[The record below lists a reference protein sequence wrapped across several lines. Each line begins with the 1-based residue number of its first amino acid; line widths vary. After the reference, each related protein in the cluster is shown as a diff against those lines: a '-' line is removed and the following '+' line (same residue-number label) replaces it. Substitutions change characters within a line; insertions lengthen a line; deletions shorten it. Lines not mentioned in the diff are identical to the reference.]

1 MRLFIMNV
9 LALLQKMR
17 STGVAAASTRRL
29 AEESSSFS
37 VVCESWVRLF
47 LGKGSDLIRRPVVR
61 GVVAAGIVGAGIAIE
76 LLQPPPAEAQK
87 NGSLITVITCKYTPP
102 FSDPYNCPHFQ
113 NYTVDRI
120 NFYADWGRPFGS
132 FNLSSFSYSF
142 AYDPSVLVFRK
153 TMTSL
158 LCELRAPGVA
168 PYCPTVA
175 PGQGSTTPIV
185 STDSFS
191 IDQTGL
197 TITED
202 PTGLP
207 SVRIDY
213 SSPTPIAIAGERNF
227 LALAFDLVAPLP
239 AGMTVTYSPSLLP
252 GSTFA
257 TTAFG
262 CTDASGSDVECDS
275 AQPSLSLRL
284 TPTVPGPVALATIPA
299 MLHARRRLRRRIRGA
314 VV

>member
-1 MRLFIMNV
+1 MNPFRSCFPWRLGAGG
-9 LALLQKMR
+9 LALPGRMDIKTIESHRVNQFLLHSLHAARNWPKR
-17 STGVAAASTRRL
+17 SPTLVGLLALVA
-29 AEESSSFS
+29 
-37 VVCESWVRLF
+37 
-47 LGKGSDLIRRPVVR
+47 GM
-61 GVVAAGIVGAGIAIE
+61 AIE
-76 LLQPPPAEAQK
+76 FLQPPPAAAQK

-102 FSDPYNCPHFQ
+102 FWDTYNCPHFQ
-113 NYTVDRI
+113 DYTVDRI
-120 NFYADWGRPFGS
+120 NFYADWGHPFGTL
-132 FNLSSFSYSF
+132 NLSRFSYSF
-142 AYDPSVLVFRK
+142 TYDPSVLVFRK

-168 PYCPTVA
+168 PYCPTVG
-175 PGQGSTTPIV
+175 PGQGSTTPIA

-213 SSPTPIAIAGERNF
+213 SSPTPIAIAGEKNF
-227 LALAFDLVAPLP
+227 LALAFDLIAPWP

-252 GSTFA
+252 GFTFA

-262 CTDASGSDVECDS
+262 CTDASGADVDCNS

-284 TPTVPGPVALATIPA
+284 TPTVPGPVALATLPA
-299 MLHARRRLRRRIRGA
+299 MLHASRRLRRRVRGSVA
-314 VV
+314 